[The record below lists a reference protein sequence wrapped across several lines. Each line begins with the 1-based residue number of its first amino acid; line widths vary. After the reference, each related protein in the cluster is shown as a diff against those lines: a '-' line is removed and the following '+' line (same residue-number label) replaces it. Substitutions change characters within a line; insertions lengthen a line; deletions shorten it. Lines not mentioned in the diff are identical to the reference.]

1 MTKKLRKKI
10 ALWIYPEHL
19 DELEIIQRKA
29 IQEIDL
35 LQRKLENAEGVRDFW
50 KHLVEKDPNYVV
62 LDGTKQFSDEEFD
75 EIMTS
80 KKKMVFSTF

>member
-19 DELEIIQRKA
+19 DELEIVKDKA
-29 IQEIDL
+29 IREIDL

-50 KHLVEKDPNYVV
+50 KHLVEKDPDYVV
-62 LDGTKQFSDEEFD
+62 LRGVKQLSSEEFN
-75 EIMTS
+75 EIMDS
-80 KKKMVFSTF
+80 GKKIVIDTF